1 MIVAITGNVSK
12 RSDETFDQQYER
24 ILALIER
31 AVHDSGFRISEV
43 VCGRKNG
50 VDRAALLFARLH
62 NLPARHFAIRF
73 SLSQNA
79 DALIAFHDGSKT
91 TREVVRQM
99 SREGKLVHMVRSAS
113 SAEAPE
119 ETAG

>member
-24 ILALIER
+24 ILALIEQ
-31 AVHDSGFRISEV
+31 AVHDSGFRVSEV

-79 DALIAFHDGSKT
+79 DALIAFQDGSKT

-113 SAEAPE
+113 GPAPPE
-119 ETAG
+119 EATD